1 MLYKNNRVK
10 IAIEIIT
17 ESIEQVNGQIVF
29 QGKALNPKMKEKVYT
44 FYFSNNKQQLKE
56 ILNASKE
63 VLIEGY
69 LTDNPKPSKDS
80 IQNVGGNPLYVKLE
94 EMEPCQQNQSNLN
107 KFDYTFTLRGFKP
120 SGTEFVE
127 LQHESIISSLSD
139 KELRIV
145 CHNTIFAKAFKE
157 PQIGSIYNVKTFM
170 LADRNGNKS
179 PQDRDSFLVQ
189 TATLLPPIMSSQIS

>member
-10 IAIEIIT
+10 IAIETIT
-17 ESIEQVNGQIVF
+17 ETIEEVNGQVVF
-29 QGKALNPKMKEKVYT
+29 QGKALNPKMKSKVYT
-44 FYFSNNKQQLKE
+44 FYFSSNKQQLKE
-56 ILNASKE
+56 ILNDSNE
-63 VLIEGY
+63 LLIEGY
-69 LTDNPKPSKDS
+69 LTDKPKLPKDT
-80 IQNVGGNPLYVKLE
+80 IQIEGGNPLFVKLE
-94 EMEPCQQNQSNLN
+94 EMESCHQNQSNLN

-120 SGTEFVE
+120 SGTDFIE
-127 LQHESIISSLSD
+127 LEHESIISSLSD

-145 CHNTIFAKAFKE
+145 CHNTIFAKAFRE

-189 TATLLPPIMSSQIS
+189 TATLLPPIMTSQIS

>member
-10 IAIEIIT
+10 IAIEIIK

-44 FYFSNNKQQLKE
+44 FYFSNNKQQLKQT
-56 ILNASKE
+56 LNESNE

-80 IQNVGGNPLYVKLE
+80 IENVGGYPLYVKLE
-94 EMEPCQQNQSNLN
+94 EMEQCQQNQSNLN